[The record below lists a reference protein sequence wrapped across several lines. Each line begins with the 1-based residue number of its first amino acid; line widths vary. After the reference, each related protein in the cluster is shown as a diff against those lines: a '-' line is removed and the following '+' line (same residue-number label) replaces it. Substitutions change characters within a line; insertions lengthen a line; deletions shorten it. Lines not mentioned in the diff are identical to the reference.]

1 MSLIEKIHKM
11 LFEDTWNKYGS
22 EYMSHPYEQEV
33 QPATLQPE
41 LPIVASAQADL
52 QLTDTA
58 PPIDDDAYVPVNNK
72 ELSNA
77 FAALALGVPD
87 RFVENLY
94 RQVRDAVRSV
104 ELLGDEQL
112 PDATAPEQE
121 LDERIRAL
129 AGKILGESKWDD
141 EDPDVFSDWS
151 GGAPYGARDED
162 EDSEDDEDWE
172 DEDQKTPDVVQG
184 KYLAQYYRDR
194 PGKDPA
200 KWKGSGESTMVTATG
215 RTLQNVLKPLFDV
228 PKDQL
233 SDANEYLRLQ
243 FRVLADE
250 AGKEIPKDG
259 PRTFSGMYMKKLV
272 PKLKEDQLGNNF
284 LETVVTDFKR
294 RDKKWLLNL
303 LNSALAE
310 VDSEKAAWAKLKDTL
325 EKEAP
330 DQARLLDEF

>member
-1 MSLIEKIHKM
+1 MSLTEKIQKM
-11 LFEDTWNKYGS
+11 LFEDTWNRYGS
-22 EYMSHPYEQEV
+22 EYMSHPYEQEA
-33 QPATLQPE
+33 QPTTLQPE
-41 LPIVASAQADL
+41 LPIVASAQADV

-58 PPIDDDAYVPVNNK
+58 PPVDDDEYIPVNNK
-72 ELSNA
+72 ELST
-77 FAALALGVPD
+77 ALATLALKVPD
-87 RFVENLY
+87 RFVGNIY
-94 RQVRDAVRSV
+94 RQVKTAALSA
-104 ELLGDEQL
+104 ESMGDEQL
-112 PDATAPEQE
+112 PDPEAEESFEQE
-121 LDERIRAL
+121 LDERL
-129 AGKILGESKWDD
+129 ADLIGKLIHESRHEDETDLYGNRYDDDDDDD
-141 EDPDVFSDWS
+141 EAFEEIETSQRSPEVI
-151 GGAPYGARDED
+151 
-162 EDSEDDEDWE
+162 
-172 DEDQKTPDVVQG
+172 QG

-215 RTLQNVLKPLFDV
+215 RTLQQVLKPLFDV

-272 PKLKEDQLGNNF
+272 PKLKEDQLGANF
-284 LETVVTDFKR
+284 LNTVVTDFKR

-303 LNSALAE
+303 VDAALAE
-310 VDSEKAAWAKLKDTL
+310 EKSEKAAWAKLRDTL

-330 DQARLLDEF
+330 EQAKLMDEF